1 MVLIM
6 IRFIEIKNEHIREG
20 MPEDSECCAVALALS
35 EEYKTKNV
43 CVDSCSILINDKS
56 IQIDPDQ
63 KEFFTNW
70 INEFDQ
76 CSWDDENEIDEDYAP
91 KPFTLK
97 VIEEVYEN
105 KSYK

>member
-20 MPEDSECCAVALALS
+20 SPQDSECCAVALAMR
-35 EEYKTKNV
+35 EEYKTNQV
-43 CVDSCSILINDKS
+43 CVDACSILINNKS
-56 IQIDPDQ
+56 IQIDPNQ
-63 KEFFTNW
+63 KEFFANW
-70 INEFDQ
+70 INQ
-76 CSWDDENEIDEDYAP
+76 YDECLHDEDGVFEEYSP
-91 KPFTLK
+91 EPFTLK

>member
-20 MPEDSECCAVALALS
+20 SPQDSEYCAVALAMRK
-35 EEYKTKNV
+35 EYKTKNV

-63 KEFFTNW
+63 KEFFANW
-70 INEFDQ
+70 VHQYDECLLDEEGVFEE
-76 CSWDDENEIDEDYAP
+76 CSSE
-91 KPFTLK
+91 PFTLK
-97 VIEEVYEN
+97 IIEEVN
-105 KSYK
+105 QQ